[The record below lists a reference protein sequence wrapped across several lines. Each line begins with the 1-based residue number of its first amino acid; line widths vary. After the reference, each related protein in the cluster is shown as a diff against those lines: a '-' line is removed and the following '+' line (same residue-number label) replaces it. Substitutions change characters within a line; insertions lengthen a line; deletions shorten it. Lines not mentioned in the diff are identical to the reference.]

1 MTKPPTSPMD
11 LDLDLDLDSFL
22 HHTTAS
28 SSDDDSPSTAPQRT
42 VDDIL
47 NDSASSSS
55 DDTDHESTTSSFR
68 SPYVSVPGDA
78 VSLETL
84 NSKRL
89 ESSSEHKSASQS
101 RYNYNQNLIHRF
113 KSDELLFY
121 GSSKSKP
128 PVAAAAMGNRSSL
141 FGSSVRTTAKPGAAL
156 AAAAAAARTVPTP
169 FAAAM
174 KSRRA
179 RSGVLK
185 RKGSD
190 GGELLGLGFVNDV
203 NDAVSVRSADGEV
216 RSEGGDDRMGEFHSA
231 VSSDRLSENAS
242 EKSEKDAVES
252 VKGIDGREI
261 GGLVD
266 NERGSSTADEEAL
279 VITNS
284 IVEMS
289 NLDHGDDQ
297 ILNRDDLK
305 DAESSSTSHA
315 SWDIVEFVEP
325 SVPDDNVGNSLEDDK
340 GEVMGINESQEV
352 QKIGDDSKSEEPGVV
367 RRDNM
372 SSISDDVNEL
382 VEDRLAQLESE
393 RALKRTEKKSLPPK
407 KPLELAE
414 ELEKK
419 QASTG
424 LHWEEGAVAQ
434 PMKLE
439 GVRRGSIALG
449 YFDIDGNNT
458 ITRMISSQA
467 FRRDHGSALS
477 LAVHQNHIALGM
489 TKGVVF
495 VVPSKYSFY
504 HPDSMDTKM
513 SMLGLHSDR
522 SQAPVTSLC
531 FNIQGD
537 WLLAGYGDGHVT
549 LWDVQRSTAVKVFVG
564 EHSAPVVYVFFVGQS
579 RAVTGDSKGRVV
591 LHTISQMLFGRYTF
605 ESKCFFDG
613 ITTSIVLW
621 ASPLLPDG
629 FGAAASSVT
638 SQGGFPGST
647 VGSGGKASGAIGGSW
662 KLFGE
667 GSSVSEEAVASF
679 TDHQRVLAMRLIP
692 SMTPFPDH
700 LSKPYGVR
708 EGSMPYTAWKST
720 IQSHDSSAA
729 SVHEEISEKL
739 SLLAIAWDRKVQV
752 AKLSKSG
759 LDVQTEWTLDSAAL
773 GLTWLDHQMLVVL
786 TLTGQLCLFARD
798 GVMIHKTS
806 YAVAGSGGD
815 DLISYHTHFTNKF
828 GNPEKAYHNS
838 VAIRGA
844 SVYILG
850 PTQLLVSRLLPWKE
864 RIQVLRKAGDWM
876 GALNMALTLY
886 DGQAHGVIDLP
897 RGLDAIQDAIMSYMV
912 ELIISYVD
920 EVFSY
925 ISVACFNQIDEEVD
939 GSEHTNGSIL
949 TEIKE
954 QFTRVGGVAVEFCV
968 HIKRTDLLFDD
979 IFSKFFGVQQ
989 KDTFLEL
996 LEPYILK
1003 DMLGFL
1009 PPEIM
1014 QALVEHYNSKGWL
1027 QRVEQCVLHMDI
1039 SSLDFNQVVRLCQEH
1054 GLYGALI
1061 YLFNKGLNDFRT
1073 PLEEFLSVLRNRG
1086 RDEATALGYRM
1097 LVYLKYC
1104 FLGLAFP
1111 PGHGTLPSERVPSL
1125 QIELLQF
1132 LLEDSGG
1139 PRMRSDT
1146 SIISSGTYLKLYYLL
1161 ELDTE
1166 ATLDVLRFAFTG
1178 AADLNPEKS
1187 LNDSSEANEIAKKKE
1202 SISQSQRLLLQS
1214 IVDALVLIL
1223 DTEISRTVRSAGI
1236 EETGSGGWPTKK
1248 DIGFLIEFIASF
1260 VASERAA
1267 ISKSVLSQILEYLT
1281 LEDYVVQSDSIP
1293 PSVSKNRKEKQVLA
1307 LLNVV
1312 PETDW
1317 NASYVLHLCER
1328 TQFHQVCGL
1337 IHSIRHQYLA
1347 ALDSYMKDEDE
1358 PVHAFTFINSI
1369 LLQLSEAESVD
1380 FRECTFF
1387 LVIDRFVEDIGQ
1399 ILSVLQS
1406 HPESLFLY
1414 LKTMVEVHLNGT
1426 LDFNFLKK
1434 DDTVDYSF
1442 QRSIR
1447 GHQMELQTYFERVAD
1462 FPKLVR
1468 STPIEVTDDITELYL
1483 KLLCQFEPPSVLKFL
1498 ETFDSYRVEPCL
1510 RLCQEYGIIDAA
1522 AFLFERVGDVGN
1534 ALQLTLS
1541 GINDK
1546 FLALDAVIKS
1556 MVSDMGVIDH
1566 PMEQVDTALKLSEV
1580 KDIINILHSCV
1591 ELCQRNTPRLEPE
1604 EAESLWFLLLDL
1616 FSKPLVLSEG
1626 KQKGATSS
1634 ESSASKDSEGTSFSN
1649 WKIHKTHT
1657 GGPILKRLFAH
1668 FIKEIVEGMIGYVR
1682 PLSIMSKLLS
1692 DSSNQ
1697 EFGDFKLTILGI
1709 LGRYGF
1715 ERKILDTAKSL
1726 IENDTFYTMSLL
1738 KKGASHGYAPR
1749 SLLCCICN
1757 CPFNKN
1763 SSASGI
1769 RVFSCGHSAHLQCEL
1784 QENDAFGQSTSN
1796 GCPICVPKKR
1806 IQSSRGKTME
1816 LGFLWKSTPRSQKA
1830 KGTTAQ
1836 PSHETDAFEI
1846 SRGLSQISRFD
1857 LLSNLEKNQK
1867 LIHIESLP
1875 PLRLAPPPVYNEKIK
1890 STIHLSVGESRR
1902 GLGEDGIG
1910 NRNKQAKDV
1919 KGKGSSVKFQL
1930 SSRIFGKEKT
1940 RLR

>member
-1 MTKPPTSPMD
+1 ME
-11 LDLDLDLDSFL
+11 DLDLDSFL
-22 HHTTAS
+22 HHHTTAS
-28 SSDDDSPSTAPQRT
+28 SSDSDSPAATIPHRT
-42 VDDIL
+42 VEDIL

-55 DDTDHESTTSSFR
+55 SDSD
-68 SPYVSVPGDA
+68 DA
-78 VSLETL
+78 VSLETI
-84 NSKRL
+84 NSKRPL
-89 ESSSEHKSASQS
+89 ESSSEHSSAPQS
-101 RYNYNQNLIHRF
+101 RYNHNNTLIHRF
-113 KSDELLFY
+113 RSDELFY
-121 GSSKSKP
+121 GSSKSNP
-128 PVAAAAMGNRSSL
+128 PVAATAMGNRSSF
-141 FGSSVRTTAKPGAAL
+141 FGSGMRATAKPGDAL

-179 RSGVLK
+179 RSGVLVG
-185 RKGSD
+185 KGSD

-203 NDAVSVRSADGEV
+203 NDAVSVRSGDGEV
-216 RSEGGDDRMGEFHSA
+216 RSEGGNDRMGEFQSP
-231 VSSDRLSENAS
+231 VKPSSDRLSENVS

-252 VKGIDGREI
+252 VKGIDEMEI
-261 GGLVD
+261 DGLVD

-284 IVEMS
+284 SVETL
-289 NLDHGDDQ
+289 NLDLGDVQ

-305 DAESSSTSHA
+305 DAESSSASHA
-315 SWDIVEFVEP
+315 SWDIVEFVE
-325 SVPDDNVGNSLEDDK
+325 SNLPDDDVENSLEIDK
-340 GEVMGINESQEV
+340 GEAMGINELQEV
-352 QKIGDDSKSEEPGVV
+352 QKIGDVNKSEEPSVV
-367 RRDNM
+367 LRDNM

-393 RALKRTEKKSLPPK
+393 RALKRTEKKSLPLK

-439 GVRRGSIALG
+439 GVRRGSTALG

-467 FRRDHGSALS
+467 FRRDHGSAQS

-531 FNIQGD
+531 FNAQGD

-564 EHSAPVVYVFFVGQS
+564 EHSAPVVYVFFIGQS

-629 FGAAASSVT
+629 FGAAASSSVT

-647 VGSGGKASGAIGGSW
+647 VGSGGKASGAIGGGW

-667 GSSVSEEAVASF
+667 GSSVSEEGVASF

-720 IQSHDSSAA
+720 IQLHGASTA

-798 GVMIHKTS
+798 GVIIHKTS
-806 YAVAGSGGD
+806 YAVAGSGGE

-897 RGLDAIQDAIMSYMV
+897 RGLDAIQDAIMPYMV

-925 ISVACFNQIDEEVD
+925 ISVACFNQIDKEVD
-939 GSEHTNGSIL
+939 GSEHTNGSIR

-979 IFSKFFGVQQ
+979 IFSKFFAVQQ
-989 KDTFLEL
+989 KDAFLEL

-1003 DMLGFL
+1003 DMLGSL

-1027 QRVEQCVLHMDI
+1027 HRVEQCVLHMDI

-1073 PLEEFLSVLRNRG
+1073 PLEEFLAVLRNKE

-1104 FLGLAFP
+1104 FLGHAFP

-1146 SIISSGTYLKLYYLL
+1146 CIISSGAYLKLYYLL

-1178 AADLNPEKS
+1178 AADLNPEKP

-1202 SISQSQRLLLQS
+1202 SITQSQRLLLQS

-1223 DTEISRTVRSAGI
+1223 DTEISKTVRSADI

-1248 DIGFLIEFIASF
+1248 DIGCLIEFIASF

-1281 LEDYVVQSDSIP
+1281 LEYYVVQSDSIP
-1293 PSVSKNRKEKQVLA
+1293 PSASKNRKEKQVLA

-1328 TQFHQVCGL
+1328 AQFHQVCGL

-1380 FRECTFF
+1380 FRSAIIVRIPQLTKLSRECAFF
-1387 LVIDRFVEDIGQ
+1387 LVSDRFVEDNGQ

-1447 GHQMELQTYFERVAD
+1447 GHQMELQTYFERVAN

-1468 STPIEVTDDITELYL
+1468 STPMEVTDDITELYL
-1483 KLLCQFEPPSVLKFL
+1483 KLLCQFEPHSVLKFL

-1510 RLCQEYGIIDAA
+1510 RLCQEYGVIDAA

-1541 GINDK
+1541 GINNK
-1546 FLALDAVIKS
+1546 FLALEAVIKS

-1566 PMEQVDTALKLSEV
+1566 PMEQVDTALRISEV
-1580 KDIINILHSCV
+1580 KDIIIILHSCV
-1591 ELCQRNTPRLEPE
+1591 ELCQRNTSRLEPE

-1634 ESSASKDSEGTSFSN
+1634 ESSASKESEGTSFPN

-1726 IENDTFYTMSLL
+1726 IENDTFYTMNLL

-1784 QENDAFGQSTSN
+1784 QENDASGQSTSS

-1816 LGFLWKSTPRSQKA
+1816 LGLVWKSTPRSQKA
-1830 KGTTAQ
+1830 KGTTVQ
-1836 PSHETDAFEI
+1836 PPHETDAFDI
-1846 SRGLSQISRFD
+1846 SRSLGQISRFD

-1875 PLRLAPPPVYNEKIK
+1875 SLRLAPPPVYNEKIK
-1890 STIHLSVGESRR
+1890 STIHLSVRESRR
-1902 GLGEDGIG
+1902 GLGEDGIR
-1910 NRNKQAKDV
+1910 NRNKQAKDE

-1930 SSRIFGKEKT
+1930 RSRIFGKEKT
-1940 RLR
+1940 GLR